1 MNKGLMLPLS
11 ILLSAIIVVAGI
23 FWAVKANSFKIGII
37 DVNQVSKESELGKE
51 IDKDILNKRQEL
63 QTKFQSAKTEAE
75 KNSIGAEFDNY
86 QNTKKEEFLSK
97 VKQAITTVSKRRG
110 IKAVGSPQVFIYS
123 SEDITQDVTK
133 ELNKK

>member
-1 MNKGLMLPLS
+1 MNKGLILPLS

-37 DVNQVSKESELGKE
+37 DVNQVSKESELGKK
-51 IDKDILNKRQEL
+51 IDKDILNKREEL
-63 QTKFQSAKTEAE
+63 QTKFQSAKTETE
-75 KNSIGAEFDNY
+75 KNSIGAEFDSY

-97 VKQAITTVSKRRG
+97 VKQAIATVSKRRG